1 MAKSSLGL
9 NNHQSKAVHAIMGL
23 LCLLMFV
30 HKAQAR
36 EFTVGNSG
44 WGVRTTSTESYNQ
57 WAERNR
63 FQIGDSLVFV
73 YSPNEDSVL
82 QVTKEAYDNCTTDA
96 PLAKYTDGHTIVS
109 LNRSGPFYFISGNK
123 DNCLKDEKL
132 VVVVLAGRSNTS
144 TTNATAPASPP
155 LAASPQSPPA
165 SVPAPYGESPPT
177 PTPAPLAASP
187 QSPPGSVPAPA
198 PAPYRESPPTP
209 TPVPTEQ
216 SPASPPQAASA
227 PLPSASILVP
237 APSIYSPPNAPPDIS
252 PTPAPTQQ
260 SPPPSAASSVFIG
273 VTGSIGAFLASYLLL
288 SF

>member
-1 MAKSSLGL
+1 MAKSILGL

-82 QVTKEAYDNCTTDA
+82 QVTKEASDNCTTDA

-109 LNRSGPFYFISGNK
+109 LNRSGSFYFISGNK
-123 DNCLKDEKL
+123 DNCLKGEKL
-132 VVVVLAGRSNTS
+132 VLVVLADRSNTS
-144 TTNATAPASPP
+144 TKNATAPASPP

-165 SVPAPYGESPPT
+165 SVPAPAPYGESPPT
-177 PTPAPLAASP
+177 PTPS
-187 QSPPGSVPAPA
+187 
-198 PAPYRESPPTP
+198 
-209 TPVPTEQ
+209 
-216 SPASPPQAASA
+216 
-227 PLPSASILVP
+227 
-237 APSIYSPPNAPPDIS
+237 DIN
-252 PTPAPTQQ
+252 PTPAPILQ

-273 VTGSIGAFLASYLLL
+273 VTGSIGAFLASYLL

>member
-1 MAKSSLGL
+1 MAKSILGL

-82 QVTKEAYDNCTTDA
+82 QVTKEASDNCTTDA

-109 LNRSGPFYFISGNK
+109 LNRSGSFYFISGNK
-123 DNCLKDEKL
+123 DNCLKGEKL
-132 VVVVLAGRSNTS
+132 VLVVLADRSNTS
-144 TTNATAPASPP
+144 TKNATAPASPP

-165 SVPAPYGESPPT
+165 SVPAPAPYGESPPT
-177 PTPAPLAASP
+177 PTPVRTDQP
-187 QSPPGSVPAPA
+187 
-198 PAPYRESPPTP
+198 
-209 TPVPTEQ
+209 
-216 SPASPPQAASA
+216 PASPPQAAS
-227 PLPSASILVP
+227 PPSPPASIL
-237 APSIYSPPNAPPDIS
+237 APTPSVYSPPIAQSDIN
-252 PTPAPTQQ
+252 PTPAPILQ

-273 VTGSIGAFLASYLLL
+273 VTGSIGAFLASYLL